1 LLQLDEMRQ
10 LGFYAP
16 FFRGL
21 MTNKFSVD
29 RARFLAVAAA
39 LAGIASFQAC
49 KVEEAAPKV
58 SGAAGESDGGS
69 NNTAGS
75 KMSGAGQ
82 ATQAGEGGS
91 QAGAGGAAGGEGGV
105 AQGGATISLAGENQ
119 GGAAGAGGAGG
130 AGVCDDTV
138 GNANCDGVTAECT
151 PYCNAALANLKP
163 AVAQAAVTCL
173 EADDTANCDA
183 GYSCLAAATAK
194 GCAEDVAADCTA
206 AATTCSDAPAATDPP
221 CQQLLSGFNDTAR
234 ADVIACT
241 AESCFSVYSCAEGF
255 FFE

>member
-1 LLQLDEMRQ
+1 
-10 LGFYAP
+10 
-16 FFRGL
+16 

-39 LAGIASFQAC
+39 LAGVASFQAC
-49 KVEEAAPKV
+49 KVEENDTTKPR
-58 SGAAGESDGGS
+58 GAAGESEGGS

-105 AQGGATISLAGENQ
+105 AEGGATISVAGESQ
-119 GGAAGAGGAGG
+119 GGAGGAGG

-138 GNANCDGVTAECT
+138 GSANCDGVTEACSH
-151 PYCNAALANLKP
+151 YCNAALATLKP

-173 EADDTANCDA
+173 EADDTGNCDA
-183 GYSCLAAATAK
+183 GYSCLAGATAK
-194 GCAEDVAADCTA
+194 GCAENVTAACTA
-206 AATTCSDAPAATDPP
+206 AATNCGSPDATDPP
-221 CQQLLSGFNDTAR
+221 CQQLLSGFNDAAR
-234 ADVIACT
+234 ADVITCT
-241 AESCFSVYSCAEGF
+241 ADNSCFSVYSCAEGF